1 VSVSLIGYEAADGLA
16 VITIDRPEVRNAMN
30 YEAAEE
36 LAAAL
41 DRLDADDDVSVGIL
55 TGAGDMFCAG
65 MDLKALSATG
75 KRPISETRGA
85 FGICSKPAETPL
97 IAAVERFALGGG
109 LEIALA
115 CDLIVVAS
123 DAKLGLPEVKRGLVA
138 AAGGVIRL
146 PRRIPSAVAMELALT
161 GNTLPAERAL
171 ELGLVSRVTEP
182 GGTLAAAKELAAAIA
197 ENAPLAARTAKRII
211 NESADWP
218 MDEAFDRQQPLVQVV
233 RESEDAKEGALAFVE
248 KRAPVW
254 KGK

>member
-1 VSVSLIGYEAADGLA
+1 MSDALVRFEAADGVA

-30 YEAAEE
+30 FEASQEM
-36 LAAAL
+36 AAAL
-41 DRLDADDDVSVGIL
+41 DRLDADDAVTVGII
-55 TGAGDMFCAG
+55 TGADGMFCAG
-65 MDLKALSATG
+65 MDLKALTATG
-75 KRPISETRGA
+75 KRPISESRGA
-85 FGICSKPAETPL
+85 FGICTKPADKPL

-138 AAGGVIRL
+138 AAGGVLRL

-161 GNTLPAERAL
+161 GELLAPERAL
-171 ELGLVSRVTEP
+171 EFGLVSRVTEP
-182 GGTLAAAKELAAAIA
+182 GGTLAAARELAAKIA
-197 ENAPLAARTAKRII
+197 ENAPLAIRTAKQII

-218 MDEAFDRQQPLVQVV
+218 MDQAFDRQHPLVQVV
-233 RESEDAKEGALAFVE
+233 RESDDAKEGAQAFVE

-254 KGK
+254 TGN